1 MNTITA
7 PARPAEAPFH
17 YDSAANREFG
27 FWLYIMSDLIL
38 FAVLFATFA
47 VLGRAYAG
55 GPGARQLFSLPYVFA
70 ETILLVLSSAV
81 YGIASSGARTNR
93 IFAVMAGLGLAFL
106 LGLGFIFMETKE
118 FYQLIVDGN
127 GPARSAFLSAYFT
140 IVGTHGVHV
149 LLGLI
154 FMAVMIGQVLA
165 KGLTAMVASRLK
177 RLGMFWHFLDIVWIG
192 IFSFVY
198 LIQVI

>member
-1 MNTITA
+1 MNTITG
-7 PARPAEAPFH
+7 PASSTEKPFN

-27 FWLYIMSDLIL
+27 FWLYIMSDLVL
-38 FAVLFATFA
+38 FAVLFATF
-47 VLGRAYAG
+47 VVFGRAYAG
-55 GPGARQLFSLPYVFA
+55 GPGSRQLFSLPYVFA
-70 ETILLVLSSAV
+70 ETLLLVLSSAV
-81 YGIASSGARTNR
+81 YGIASSGSRANR
-93 IFAVMAGLGLAFL
+93 ISAVMAGLGPAFL
-106 LGLGFIFMETKE
+106 LGLGFIFMEARE
-118 FYQLIVDGN
+118 FYQLIVGGN

-149 LLGLI
+149 LFGLI
-154 FMAVMIGQVLA
+154 FMAVMMGQILS

-198 LIQVI
+198 LVQVA